1 MKRILPLAACA
12 ALSLAS
18 PAYAGLFDD
27 AEARQQVENLR
38 QDLQRQVETIH
49 SGLLEQASRLEQ
61 QNAEIARLRGQLE
74 VVLNKLESVEA
85 RQRDFY
91 VDLDNRVRRFEGGGN
106 PAASTNEGNAASGG
120 GYDAALRLLKD
131 GKAAEALT
139 ALETFISRNPDSMD
153 LPAANFWAGNAALT
167 VKDVAA
173 ANRFFNNVLG
183 RWPNDPIAAD
193 AMLGLANS
201 YVAMGDTRNAQR
213 TLHTLTERYP
223 GSNAAQAAKQR
234 LNRR

>member
-12 ALSLAS
+12 ALSFAHS
-18 PAYAGLFDD
+18 AHAGLFDD
-27 AEARQQVENLR
+27 TEARQQVENLR

-49 SGLLEQASRLEQ
+49 SGLLEQASRQEQ
-61 QNAEIARLRGQLE
+61 TNADMARLRGQLE
-74 VVLNKLESVEA
+74 VVINKLETLDA

-91 VDLDNRVRRFEGGGN
+91 VDQDTRIRRLEGGGN
-106 PAASTNEGNAASGG
+106 LAASANEGNAPSH

-139 ALETFISRNPDSMD
+139 ALEAFISRNPESVD
-153 LPAANFWAGNAALT
+153 LPAANFWAGNAALM
-167 VKDVAA
+167 VKDVST

-201 YVAMGDTRNAQR
+201 YVAMSDTRNAQR
-213 TLHTLTERYP
+213 TLTTLIERYP
-223 GSNAAQAAKQR
+223 NSNAAQAAKQR

>member
-1 MKRILPLAACA
+1 MKRLLPLAACT

-18 PAYAGLFDD
+18 PVYAGLFDD

-38 QDLQRQVETIH
+38 QELQSQLETVRR
-49 SGLLEQASRLEQ
+49 GQLELASRLEQ
-61 QNAEIARLRGQLE
+61 QSAEIARLRGQLE
-74 VVLNKLESVEA
+74 VLLNKVDSVES

-91 VDLDNRVRRFEGGGN
+91 VDLDTRVRRFEGGGN
-106 PAASTNEGNAASGG
+106 PAPGNEGTAPGGG

-139 ALETFISRNPDSMD
+139 ALEAFISRNPESVD

-193 AMLGLANS
+193 AMLGLPNS
-201 YVAMGDTRNAQR
+201 YIAMGDTRNAQR

-223 GSNAAQAAKQR
+223 GSNAAQVAKQR